1 MKIWARLDQGT
12 AAAETAVCDDH
23 RRESVSIEEELVD
36 CTDNDELFCIICGFG
51 GRTRFPQYWQR
62 QLDLATERAI
72 AAAEDS
78 VKAAVLLLAA
88 GARECLPDAARIY
101 LSESDQGEWLWVD
114 CIDGDG
120 DDDTKGYR
128 EFEDTY
134 GPAANCLY
142 VAHLEA
148 SPYLHADLDD
158 DGTDNGRYYID
169 IQEALA

>member
-1 MKIWARLDQGT
+1 MTDDIRS
-12 AAAETAVCDDH
+12 AEEITQAMRDSADH
-23 RRESVSIEEELVD
+23 
-36 CTDNDELFCIICGFG
+36 
-51 GRTRFPQYWQR
+51 WQR
-62 QLDLATERAI
+62 QLDLATERAVT
-72 AAAEDS
+72 AAEDS
-78 VKAAVLLLAA
+78 VKAAVLLLAY
-88 GARECLPDAARIY
+88 GARECLPEAKRIY

-114 CIDGDG
+114 CIDDR
-120 DDDTKGYR
+120 DSHLSR
-128 EFEDTY
+128 FEDTY

>member
-1 MKIWARLDQGT
+1 MHPI
-12 AAAETAVCDDH
+12 
-23 RRESVSIEEELVD
+23 
-36 CTDNDELFCIICGFG
+36 
-51 GRTRFPQYWQR
+51 QYYVQHYQR
-62 QLDLATERAI
+62 QLEEATTRSI

-78 VKAAVLLLAA
+78 VKAAVLLLAY
-88 GARECLPDAARIY
+88 GARECLPEAARIY

-114 CIDGDG
+114 AIDDR
-120 DDDTKGYR
+120 DSHLSR
-128 EFEDTY
+128 FEDTY